1 MSRHF
6 IILSNTVDYKKPL
19 SLNNLTGFG
28 RLDVLCRCIT
38 AVFFLS
44 NAFRKETRLSIFFR
58 LNERLLNIDG
68 NKAEGINPDERSI
81 AGVLK
86 RVFKGRTARGITFVP
101 ATLEEILAFH
111 HPTVLDIYGKKTFTQ
126 LSQQN
131 VFLIGDQIGFTDTD
145 RKLFS
150 RVDGVESLTIGSHVY
165 LSSQT
170 ITILHYLLDQIQK

>member
-6 IILSNTVDYKKPL
+6 IILSNTVDCRKPL

-38 AVFFLS
+38 ATFFLS
-44 NAFRKETRLSIFFR
+44 NAFRRETQLSIFFR
-58 LNERLLNIDG
+58 LNELLLNING
-68 NKAEGINPDERSI
+68 KKAEGINPDERSI

-86 RVFKGRTARGITFVP
+86 RVFKGRISRGITLVP
-101 ATLEEILAFH
+101 ATLQEILTFH
-111 HPTVLDIYGKKTFTQ
+111 LPTVLDVHGNKNFTE
-126 LSQQN
+126 LTQQD

-145 RKLFS
+145 RQMFS
-150 RVDGVESLTIGSHVY
+150 DVSKVESLTIGSHVY

-170 ITILHYLLDQIQK
+170 ITILHYLLDQIHK